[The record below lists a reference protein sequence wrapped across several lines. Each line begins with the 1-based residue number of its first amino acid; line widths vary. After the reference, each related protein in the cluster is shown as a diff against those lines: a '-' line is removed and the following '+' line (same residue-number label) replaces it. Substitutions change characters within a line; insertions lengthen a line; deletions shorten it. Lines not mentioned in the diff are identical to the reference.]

1 MVHKLSNSPLNR
13 PQCCLNCWST
23 KQSIRTSKLR
33 PIKFERLI
41 VLRKKKITE
50 PQNTK
55 FECRYE
61 CVCVDIPTNKVG
73 WTDKYHQPTTTIY
86 SLECENSTRP
96 LKSLF
101 AEYLAWSRKSC
112 RFFKR
117 VRLFPK
123 AFQGLVL
130 IVRWRK
136 HNKHHLYEFQS
147 ESNFKKDEVH
157 ARQHHLFS
165 LNKRRGFPWKI
176 AIFQKITKRNSTV
189 DDFFF
194 FGK

>member
-1 MVHKLSNSPLNR
+1 VWDKQRNRHPEPESLFDDSIKVRQLVGVRLSDLVTRSKHGIELITQLLLDFRMVHKLSNSPLNR

-130 IVRWRK
+130 IVR
-136 HNKHHLYEFQS
+136 
-147 ESNFKKDEVH
+147 
-157 ARQHHLFS
+157 
-165 LNKRRGFPWKI
+165 
-176 AIFQKITKRNSTV
+176 
-189 DDFFF
+189 
-194 FGK
+194 